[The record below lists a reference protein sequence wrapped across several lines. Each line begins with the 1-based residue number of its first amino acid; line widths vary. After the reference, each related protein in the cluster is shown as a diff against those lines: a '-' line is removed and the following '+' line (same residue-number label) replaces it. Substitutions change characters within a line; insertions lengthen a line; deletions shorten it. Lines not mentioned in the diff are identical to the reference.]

1 MNGVNYMDKYASI
14 NKEKKSAE
22 RLVKIGGFIL
32 VLGGIAYLALMGD
45 ESLTILAFLLLV
57 PGFIVSAIGAS
68 QFMKVKKRF
77 KIEFLVDI
85 IKQAMPD
92 AVYQPEAGLSPQE
105 VYQTEFLKRA
115 DRFHSEDLMY
125 GTIEDV
131 AFRASDVK
139 LEERHVQHTK
149 NGTRVYYVAYF
160 LGRVFHFTFNKEF
173 EGYLQVLESGSP
185 LVNRGFKKVE
195 LESVDFN
202 KKFRT
207 FSSSDLSAFYVLTP
221 DIMERIMD
229 LEKSHPG
236 RIGFSFNAESLYIA
250 INNNKDTF
258 ELKMFK
264 PVDDQM
270 VDEFR
275 KDLDAVRQIVLLLK
289 LNSKI
294 FKSSTK

>member
-1 MNGVNYMDKYASI
+1 MDKYASI
-14 NKEKKSAE
+14 NEAKKKAEKKV
-22 RLVKIGGFIL
+22 RIGGIL
-32 VLGGIAYLALMGD
+32 LVIAGLAYLATMNSSEGAQ
-45 ESLTILAFLLLV
+45 IFGFLAFLPAV
-57 PGFIVSAIGAS
+57 IVSGIGAS
-68 QFMKVKKRF
+68 EFMKVKRRF
-77 KIEFLVDI
+77 KQEFLVDI
-85 IKQAMPD
+85 IKTAL
-92 AVYQPEAGLSPQE
+92 PETTYIPEQGLSEHE

-115 DRFHSEDLMY
+115 DRYHSEDLMY
-125 GTIEDV
+125 GKIEDV

-160 LGRVFHFTFNKEF
+160 LGRVFHFTFNKPF

-185 LVNRGFKKVE
+185 LSSRGYKKVE
-195 LESVDFN
+195 MESIDFN

-207 FSSSDLSAFYVLTP
+207 FSTNDLSAFYVLTP

-236 RIGFSFNAESLYIA
+236 RIGFSFTGENLYIA

-270 VDEFR
+270 IDEFK
-275 KDLDAVRQIVLLLK
+275 KDLLAVKEIVLLLK
-289 LNSKI
+289 LNNKI
-294 FKSSTK
+294 FKV

>member
-1 MNGVNYMDKYASI
+1 MDKYASI
-14 NKEKKSAE
+14 NEAKQKAEKKV
-22 RLVKIGGFIL
+22 RIGGIL
-32 VLGGIAYLALMGD
+32 LVIAGLAYLATMNSENGAQ
-45 ESLTILAFLLLV
+45 IFGFLAFLPAV
-57 PGFIVSAIGAS
+57 IVSGIGAS
-68 QFMKVKKRF
+68 EFMKVKRRF
-77 KIEFLVDI
+77 KHEFLVDI
-85 IKQAMPD
+85 IKNAL
-92 AVYQPEAGLSPQE
+92 PETTYIPEQGLSEHE

-115 DRFHSEDLMY
+115 DRYHSEDLMY
-125 GTIEDV
+125 GKIEDV

-160 LGRVFHFTFNKEF
+160 LGRVFHFTFNKPF

-185 LVNRGFKKVE
+185 LSNRGYKKVE
-195 LESVDFN
+195 MESVDFN

-207 FSSSDLSAFYVLTP
+207 FSTNDLSAFYVLTP

-236 RIGFSFNAESLYIA
+236 RIGFSFTGENLYIA

-270 VDEFR
+270 IDEFK
-275 KDLDAVRQIVLLLK
+275 KDLLAVKEIVLLLK
-289 LNSKI
+289 LNNKI
-294 FKSSTK
+294 FKV